1 MSGIEHRARNGR
13 EKAAA
18 VMPATP
24 GMDRRA
30 RRTRQALHEA
40 LIQLML
46 KRDYDQVTVA
56 DVADAAN
63 VGRSTFYAHYTDKD
77 DLLRDGFG
85 HLKAEL
91 RRALDEDPP
100 TNAAPDDRLAFSRP
114 LTEHLAD
121 NVHLYRA
128 LMAGS
133 AGPIAGQEIQR
144 VVIDFVR
151 SGLAVGGRAAPER
164 TVQLV
169 AGSYLSLVTWW
180 LDRGARE
187 PAAEI
192 DRAFL
197 DFARHGLA
205 RGR

>member
-1 MSGIEHRARNGR
+1 MSGIEHRERNGR
-13 EKAAA
+13 EKAA
-18 VMPATP
+18 VTPAKP

-46 KRDYDQVTVA
+46 ERDYDQVTVA

-91 RRALDEDPP
+91 RRALEENPATD
-100 TNAAPDDRLAFSRP
+100 AAPNDRLAFSRP

-121 NVHLYRA
+121 NVHLYHA
-128 LMAGS
+128 LMAGR
-133 AGPIAGQEIQR
+133 AGPIAGEEIR
-144 VVIDFVR
+144 GVVIDFVR
-151 SGLAVGGRAAPER
+151 SGLAGGGKAPPER

-169 AGSYLSLVTWW
+169 VGSYISLVTWW
-180 LDRGARE
+180 LDRGAKE
-187 PAAEI
+187 PAADI
-192 DRAFL
+192 DRAFR
-197 DFARHGLA
+197 DFAQDGLA
-205 RGR
+205 GGR